1 MSKYYGDKELFASPE
16 VSQYGSHMVMT
27 NVVKPTK
34 IKYINLDTAFGDDYV
49 NNTTQ
54 NYINNAT
61 QNNDTS
67 TLKNDLIPTFN
78 QASYSFTL
86 PQRLT
91 NIKSLKVNSAEIP
104 MSYYNISKYIG
115 NNVFFIKWSGEG
127 QAQTIS
133 VPDGYYS
140 PSTLQTTI
148 NSFFSNSNPSIPIT
162 IELNTLNNKIKI
174 TNTRSDLDLIIQ
186 FPVKDDGS
194 FDKNNFKSKL
204 GWILGFRKIE
214 YTIKKNGGSI
224 VGESVINIDW
234 KYLYLALDEFSN
246 GNQNSFAS
254 QLSSSLVNKNILSK
268 IILNRQV
275 YGVGTIL
282 PATIHMGFVIS
293 DKRTYNGA
301 IDIQKLSV
309 QILDEYGNIINLNGV
324 NFSVG
329 IEIEYE

>member
-34 IKYINLDTAFGDDYV
+34 VKYMNLDTAFGDDYV
-49 NNTTQ
+49 NN
-54 NYINNAT
+54 AT
-61 QNNDTS
+61 KPTE
-67 TLKNDLIPTFN
+67 LCTFN
-78 QASYSFTL
+78 KAAYTFTL

-91 NIKSLKVNSAEIP
+91 NVKSLKVHSTEIP
-104 MSYYNISKYIG
+104 MSYYNISKHIG
-115 NNVFFIKWSGEG
+115 NNVFFIKWSGAAT
-127 QAQTIS
+127 AQTIS
-133 VPDGYYS
+133 VPDGNYT
-140 PSTLQTTI
+140 PSSLHTTI
-148 NSFFSNSNPSIPIT
+148 QSYFSTNSIPVN
-162 IELNTLNNKIKI
+162 IELNTITNKIKF
-174 TNTRSDLDLIIQ
+174 TNNRTDLDLIIQ
-186 FPVKDDGS
+186 FAVKDDGS

-204 GWILGFRKIE
+204 GWILGFRKTE
-214 YTIKKNGGSI
+214 YTIPQSSGTA
-224 VGESVINIDW
+224 VAESAINIDW
-234 KYLYLALDEFSN
+234 KYLYLAVDEFSN

-254 QLSSSLVNKNILSK
+254 QMSSSLINKNILSK

-275 YGVGTIL
+275 YGFGSIL
-282 PATIHMGFVIS
+282 PATIHMGFLIS

-301 IDIQKLSV
+301 VDIQRLSV

>member
-27 NVVKPTK
+27 NVVKPTRV
-34 IKYINLDTAFGDDYV
+34 KYINLDTAFGDDYV

-54 NYINNAT
+54 NYIDNAT
-61 QNNDTS
+61 
-67 TLKNDLIPTFN
+67 KNDLIPTFN
-78 QASYSFTL
+78 QASYTFTL
-86 PQRLT
+86 PQRLN

-115 NNVFFIKWSGEG
+115 NNVLFIKPTGAAT
-127 QAQTIS
+127 AQTIS
-133 VPDGYYS
+133 VPDGYYT
-140 PSTLQTTI
+140 PSTLQTAIQSYFTT
-148 NSFFSNSNPSIPIT
+148 NSTSIT
-162 IELNTLNNKIKI
+162 ISLNTFNNKITI
-174 TNTRSDLDLIIQ
+174 TNNRTDLDVIIE

-204 GWILGFRKIE
+204 GWILGFRKTK
-214 YTIKKNGGSI
+214 YTIPKSGGTI

-268 IILNRQV
+268 IVLNRQV

-282 PATIHMGFVIS
+282 PATIPMGFLIS

-309 QILDEYGNIINLNGV
+309 QLLDEYGNIVNLNGV

-329 IEIEYE
+329 IELEYE

>member
-27 NVVKPTK
+27 NVVKPTRV
-34 IKYINLDTAFGDDYV
+34 KYINLDTAFGDDYV
-49 NNTTQ
+49 NNTTK
-54 NYINNAT
+54 NYLDNKT
-61 QNNDTS
+61 
-67 TLKNDLIPTFN
+67 KNDLIPTFN
-78 QASYSFTL
+78 HASYTFTL

-91 NIKSLKVNSAEIP
+91 NIKSLKVHSAEIP

-115 NNVFFIKWSGEG
+115 NNVFFIKPTGNAT
-127 QAQTIS
+127 AQIIS
-133 VPDGYYS
+133 VPDGYYT
-140 PSTLQTTI
+140 PSTLITAIDSYFI
-148 NSFFSNSNPSIPIT
+148 NSSPAIPIT
-162 IELNTLNNKIKI
+162 IALNTFNNKITI
-174 TNTRSDLDLIIQ
+174 TNNREDLDVIIE

-204 GWILGFRKIE
+204 GWILGFRKTK
-214 YTIKKNGGSI
+214 YTIPKLGGTI

-268 IILNRQV
+268 IVLNRQM

-282 PATIHMGFVIS
+282 PATIPMGFLIS

-301 IDIQKLSV
+301 VDIQKLSV
-309 QILDEYGNIINLNGV
+309 QLLDEYGNIINLNGV
-324 NFSVG
+324 NFSLG
-329 IEIEYE
+329 IELEYE

>member
-27 NVVKPTK
+27 NVVKPTRV
-34 IKYINLDTAFGDDYV
+34 KYINLDTAFGDDYV
-49 NNTTQ
+49 NNTTT
-54 NYINNAT
+54 NYLDNAT
-61 QNNDTS
+61 
-67 TLKNDLIPTFN
+67 KNDLIPTFN
-78 QASYSFTL
+78 QASYTFTL

-115 NNVFFIKWSGEG
+115 NNVFFIKPTGNAT
-127 QAQTIS
+127 AQTIS
-133 VPDGYYS
+133 VPDGYYT
-140 PSTLQTTI
+140 PSTLITAIDSYFTT
-148 NSFFSNSNPSIPIT
+148 NNTSIT
-162 IELNTLNNKIKI
+162 ISLNTFNNKITI
-174 TNTRSDLDLIIQ
+174 TNNRTDLDVIIE

-204 GWILGFRKIE
+204 GWILGFRKTK
-214 YTIKKNGGSI
+214 YTIPKLGGTI

-268 IILNRQV
+268 IVLNRQA

-282 PATIHMGFVIS
+282 PATIPMGFLIS

-301 IDIQKLSV
+301 VDIQKLSV
-309 QILDEYGNIINLNGV
+309 QLLDEYGNIVNLNGV

-329 IEIEYE
+329 IELEYE

>member
-27 NVVKPTK
+27 NVVKPTRV
-34 IKYINLDTAFGDDYV
+34 KYINLDTAFGDDYV

-54 NYINNAT
+54 NYIDNAT
-61 QNNDTS
+61 
-67 TLKNDLIPTFN
+67 KNDLIPTFN
-78 QASYSFTL
+78 QASYTFTL

-115 NNVFFIKWSGEG
+115 NNVFFIKPTGAAT
-127 QAQTIS
+127 AQTIS
-133 VPDGYYS
+133 VPDGYYT
-140 PSTLQTTI
+140 PSTLITAIDSYFTT
-148 NSFFSNSNPSIPIT
+148 NNTSIR
-162 IELNTLNNKIKI
+162 IELNTFNNKITI
-174 TNTRSDLDLIIQ
+174 TNNRENLDVIIE

-204 GWILGFRKIE
+204 GWILGFRKTK
-214 YTIKKNGGSI
+214 YTIPKSGGTI

-268 IILNRQV
+268 IVLNRQV

-282 PATIHMGFVIS
+282 PATIPMGFLIS

-309 QILDEYGNIINLNGV
+309 QLLDEYGNIINLNGV

-329 IEIEYE
+329 IELEYE

>member
-1 MSKYYGDKELFASPE
+1 
-16 VSQYGSHMVMT
+16 
-27 NVVKPTK
+27 
-34 IKYINLDTAFGDDYV
+34 
-49 NNTTQ
+49 
-54 NYINNAT
+54 
-61 QNNDTS
+61 
-67 TLKNDLIPTFN
+67 
-78 QASYSFTL
+78 
-86 PQRLT
+86 
-91 NIKSLKVNSAEIP
+91 

-115 NNVFFIKWSGEG
+115 NNVFFIKPRGEAT
-127 QAQTIS
+127 AQTIS
-133 VPDGYYS
+133 VPDGYYT
-140 PSTLQTTI
+140 PSTLITAI
-148 NSFFSNSNPSIPIT
+148 DLYFSTNNTSIRIV
-162 IELNTLNNKIKI
+162 LNTFNNKITI
-174 TNTRSDLDLIIQ
+174 TNNRTDLDVIIE

-204 GWILGFRKIE
+204 GWILGFRKTK
-214 YTIKKNGGSI
+214 YTIPKNGGTI

-268 IILNRQV
+268 IVLNRQM

-282 PATIHMGFVIS
+282 PATIHMGFLIS

-309 QILDEYGNIINLNGV
+309 QLLDEYGNIINLNGV

-329 IEIEYE
+329 IELEYE